1 MAVQENIRP
10 DYTQKTLQ
18 GLKADRT
25 VVRLTFNKSE
35 AKENETL
42 QVTILKLY
50 KNELI
55 KPNSFKLLADV
66 DLSEGDENNFL
77 VDNFGRAVVS
87 MLTVKF
93 GGQLLNQIMG
103 YDIYKIY
110 EDLYLPRMKR
120 SNMIEQG
127 VQSVD
132 LNKIRSNSAV
142 KKTSGVDTE
151 NKLNAV
157 YGSKYCIP
165 IDHPILSQNG
175 AFYPHFLRD
184 ELLFEITLA
193 QAAHVVKGPDQSKLT
208 YTLKNIQLQYEIIKS
223 RELAEIAEYE
233 YESGKEFIFDHID
246 RFKNEEFDLSDKGLL
261 NFSVNVM
268 KNSLKAV
275 LLLFI
280 KPTNCGKSLF
290 LLDQLY
296 GPFRHKFENIA
307 LICPTFAH
315 NSTYFRLGINDPQM
329 YIVICEQHE
338 VEKWLRIVSLFFS
351 GTRSLIILD
360 DCASSKDLKGRSG
373 HLVNL
378 AFSARHLGISVWI
391 LAQKITSISSSFREN
406 VAYAVLFYSPSSKT
420 NKTIFDEFAG
430 ELSKESF
437 NKILGELKTKK
448 HSFAVFSQRYPFSIQ
463 TN

>member
-1 MAVQENIRP
+1 MDPRNIP
-10 DYTQKTLQ
+10 
-18 GLKADRT
+18 
-25 VVRLTFNKSE
+25 FN
-35 AKENETL
+35 A
-42 QVTILKLY
+42 
-50 KNELI
+50 LI
-55 KPNSFKLLADV
+55 V
-66 DLSEGDENNFL
+66 G
-77 VDNFGRAVVS
+77 
-87 MLTVKF
+87 
-93 GGQLLNQIMG
+93 
-103 YDIYKIY
+103 
-110 EDLYLPRMKR
+110 
-120 SNMIEQG
+120 
-127 VQSVD
+127 
-132 LNKIRSNSAV
+132 
-142 KKTSGVDTE
+142 
-151 NKLNAV
+151 
-157 YGSKYCIP
+157 
-165 IDHPILSQNG
+165 
-175 AFYPHFLRD
+175 
-184 ELLFEITLA
+184 
-193 QAAHVVKGPDQSKLT
+193 
-208 YTLKNIQLQYEIIKS
+208 
-223 RELAEIAEYE
+223 
-233 YESGKEFIFDHID
+233 
-246 RFKNEEFDLSDKGLL
+246 
-261 NFSVNVM
+261 
-268 KNSLKAV
+268 
-275 LLLFI
+275 
-280 KPTNCGKSLF
+280 PTNCGKSFF

-315 NSTYFRLGINDPQM
+315 NSTSFRLGINDPQM

>member
-42 QVTILKLY
+42 QVTIPKLH

-55 KPNSFKLLADV
+55 KPNCFKLLADV

-77 VDNFGRAVVS
+77 VNNFGRAVVS

-132 LNKIRSNSAV
+132 LNKIRSNSAD

-233 YESGKEFIFDHID
+233 YKSGKEFIFDHID

-280 KPTNCGKSLF
+280 KPYGAGQRESEKFFNPDITKVRVSMNGSPNKIYNFGLERRDAWEEMQRYFMEKNGDVVEMSPDMFYAGDRYGLLIDLRSMPSPDLHSTGKKFINNTNNNLYLKIEREKNGSGKCVCHMF
-290 LLDQLY
+290 LLSDAQMDIQDSRIL
-296 GPFRHKFENIA
+296 NIS
-307 LICPTFAH
+307 
-315 NSTYFRLGINDPQM
+315 N
-329 YIVICEQHE
+329 
-338 VEKWLRIVSLFFS
+338 
-351 GTRSLIILD
+351 
-360 DCASSKDLKGRSG
+360 
-373 HLVNL
+373 
-378 AFSARHLGISVWI
+378 
-391 LAQKITSISSSFREN
+391 
-406 VAYAVLFYSPSSKT
+406 
-420 NKTIFDEFAG
+420 
-430 ELSKESF
+430 
-437 NKILGELKTKK
+437 
-448 HSFAVFSQRYPFSIQ
+448 
-463 TN
+463 